1 MVYIYVLCAIAIVVA
16 ALLFIGMGMALANK
30 YNQIAWEKYYEGMNQ
45 KAAKPI
51 GVSIQPA
58 SGARKPR

>member
-45 KAAKPI
+45 KSTRPS
-51 GVSIQPA
+51 VTVPA
-58 SGARKPR
+58 VASARKVR

>member
-45 KAAKPI
+45 KSARPSVAVPAA
-51 GVSIQPA
+51 A
-58 SGARKPR
+58 SARKVR